1 MRFRDFTKII
11 FKYLKPHIYKLI
23 VTSFALIFAT
33 ALESSIPEITGQ
45 IVDQIFGVE
54 RLKSQGLYY
63 SFLLFLVFCLSS
75 IFSLISTA
83 TSSWVSQYVVMQIR
97 SDMFDKLL
105 KLPKSYFDKN
115 SSGKILSK
123 ITYDVEQ
130 ISVAAS
136 TIWLDFIKSSVM
148 LLLLISYL
156 FYKNWLLS
164 LSILVLLPVIYFAV
178 KKSSTRIRNAT
189 KDVQDSVGEIT
200 KSLHENIAG
209 NSVVKIYGVQDFEKN
224 KFESSLGNIRNKRFK
239 VAMSS
244 ALNAN
249 FINILLGGALAI
261 VIYTSSVLLRMSA
274 GEFLS
279 FFTALAMLIKPAKA
293 LVNMNKPF
301 QTAYSAG
308 VSVFSFLKEKNEEDC
323 EGDYNKELI
332 GKISF
337 QNVSFSFDNKS
348 VLEDLS
354 FEISPGETI
363 AIVGPTGSGKSTL
376 IDLLLKSYIPKK
388 GKILIDDIN
397 LKKLPNSYLRSNIS
411 LVDQETIIFND
422 SVYFNIAL
430 KEFDHETLIKVTEA
444 SEKSQSLSFINKLEN
459 KFDSVLGDNGSLIS
473 GGQKQRIAIAR
484 AIMKDAPIL
493 ILDEAT
499 SALDSKTEHL
509 VQLALDNASKDK
521 TTLIIAHRLS
531 TVKNADRI
539 IVLKDGKIEEQGT
552 HNDLS
557 EQNGFYSELIKHQ
570 F

>member
-11 FKYLKPHIYKLI
+11 FKYLKPHINKLI
-23 VTSFALIFAT
+23 VTSFALIFST
-33 ALESSIPEITGQ
+33 VLESSIPEITGQ

-209 NSVVKIYGVQDFEKN
+209 NSVVKIYGVQDFEKK
-224 KFESSLGNIRNKRFK
+224 KFESSLENIRHKRFK

-411 LVDQETIIFND
+411 LVDQGTIIFND

-430 KEFDHETLIKVTEA
+430 QEFDHETLIKVTEA

-509 VQLALDNASKDK
+509 VQLAIDNASKNK

-539 IVLKDGKIEEQGT
+539 IVLKDGRIEEQGT

>member
-209 NSVVKIYGVQDFEKN
+209 NSVVKIYGVQDFEKK
-224 KFESSLGNIRNKRFK
+224 KFESSLENIRHKRFK

-539 IVLKDGKIEEQGT
+539 IVLKDGRIEEQGT

>member
-54 RLKSQGLYY
+54 RLKSQVLYY

-189 KDVQDSVGEIT
+189 KDVQDSIGEIT

-209 NSVVKIYGVQDFEKN
+209 NSVVKIYGVQDFKKN
-224 KFESSLGNIRNKRFK
+224 KFESSLGKIRNKRFK

-539 IVLKDGKIEEQGT
+539 IVLKDGRIEEQGT

>member
-83 TSSWVSQYVVMQIR
+83 TSSWVSQHVLMQIR

-209 NSVVKIYGVQDFEKN
+209 NSVVKIYGVQDFEKK
-224 KFESSLGNIRNKRFK
+224 KFESSLENIRHKRFK

-411 LVDQETIIFND
+411 LVDQETTIFND

-430 KEFDHETLIKVTEA
+430 QEFDHETLIKVTEA

-509 VQLALDNASKDK
+509 VQLAIDNASKNK

-539 IVLKDGKIEEQGT
+539 IVLKDGRIEEQGT

>member
-209 NSVVKIYGVQDFEKN
+209 NSVVKIYGVQDFEKK
-224 KFESSLGNIRNKRFK
+224 KFESSLENIRHKRFK

-430 KEFDHETLIKVTEA
+430 QEFDHETLIKVTEA

-509 VQLALDNASKDK
+509 VQLAIDNASKNK

-539 IVLKDGKIEEQGT
+539 IVLKDGRIEEQGT

>member
-83 TSSWVSQYVVMQIR
+83 TSSWVSQHVLMQIR

-239 VAMSS
+239 VTMSS

-430 KEFDHETLIKVTEA
+430 QEFDHETLIKVTEA

-509 VQLALDNASKDK
+509 VQLAIDNASKNK

-539 IVLKDGKIEEQGT
+539 IVLKDGRIEEQGT

>member
-83 TSSWVSQYVVMQIR
+83 TSSWVSQHVLMQIR

-209 NSVVKIYGVQDFEKN
+209 NSVVKIYGVQDFEKK
-224 KFESSLGNIRNKRFK
+224 KFESSLENIRHKRFK

-430 KEFDHETLIKVTEA
+430 QEFDHETLIKVTEA

-509 VQLALDNASKDK
+509 VQLAIDNASKNK

-539 IVLKDGKIEEQGT
+539 IVLKDGRIEEQGT

>member
-11 FKYLKPHIYKLI
+11 FKYLKPHINKLI
-23 VTSFALIFAT
+23 VTSFALIFST
-33 ALESSIPEITGQ
+33 VLESSIPEITGQ

-54 RLKSQGLYY
+54 RLKSQVLYY

-209 NSVVKIYGVQDFEKN
+209 NSVVKIYGVQDFEKK
-224 KFESSLGNIRNKRFK
+224 KFESSLENIRHKRFK

-430 KEFDHETLIKVTEA
+430 QEFDHETLIKVTEA

-509 VQLALDNASKDK
+509 VQLAIDNASKNK

-539 IVLKDGKIEEQGT
+539 IVLKDGRIEEQGT

>member
-209 NSVVKIYGVQDFEKN
+209 NSVVKIYGVQDFEKK
-224 KFESSLGNIRNKRFK
+224 KFESSLENIRHKRFK

>member
-83 TSSWVSQYVVMQIR
+83 TSSWVSQHVLMQIR

-239 VAMSS
+239 VTMSS

-249 FINILLGGALAI
+249 FISILLGGALAI

-430 KEFDHETLIKVTEA
+430 QEFDHETLIKVTEA

-509 VQLALDNASKDK
+509 VQLAIDNASKNK

-539 IVLKDGKIEEQGT
+539 IVLKDGRIEEQGT

>member
-209 NSVVKIYGVQDFEKN
+209 NSVVKIYGVQDFEKK
-224 KFESSLGNIRNKRFK
+224 KFESSLENIRHKRFK

-509 VQLALDNASKDK
+509 VQLAIDNASKNK

-539 IVLKDGKIEEQGT
+539 IVLKDGRIEEQGT

>member
-83 TSSWVSQYVVMQIR
+83 TSSWVSQHVLMQIR

-209 NSVVKIYGVQDFEKN
+209 NSVVKIYGVQDFEKK
-224 KFESSLGNIRNKRFK
+224 KFESSLENIRHKRFK

-430 KEFDHETLIKVTEA
+430 QEFDHETLIKVTEA

-509 VQLALDNASKDK
+509 VQLAIDNASKNK

>member
-11 FKYLKPHIYKLI
+11 FKYLKPHINKLI
-23 VTSFALIFAT
+23 VTSFALIFST
-33 ALESSIPEITGQ
+33 VLESSIPEITGQ

-54 RLKSQGLYY
+54 RLKSQVLYY

-209 NSVVKIYGVQDFEKN
+209 NSVVKIYGVQDFEKK
-224 KFESSLGNIRNKRFK
+224 KFESSLENIRHKRFK

-411 LVDQETIIFND
+411 LVDQGTIIFND

-509 VQLALDNASKDK
+509 VQLAIDNASKNK

-539 IVLKDGKIEEQGT
+539 IVLKDGRIEEQGT

>member
-83 TSSWVSQYVVMQIR
+83 TSSWVSQHVLMQIR

-209 NSVVKIYGVQDFEKN
+209 NSVVKIYGVQDFEKK
-224 KFESSLGNIRNKRFK
+224 KFESSLENIRHKRFK

-430 KEFDHETLIKVTEA
+430 QEFDHETLIKVTEA

-509 VQLALDNASKDK
+509 VQLALDNASKNK

-539 IVLKDGKIEEQGT
+539 IVLKDGRIEEQGT

>member
-209 NSVVKIYGVQDFEKN
+209 NSVVKIYGVQDFEKK
-224 KFESSLGNIRNKRFK
+224 KFESSLENIRHKRFK

-430 KEFDHETLIKVTEA
+430 QEFDHETLIKVTEA

-509 VQLALDNASKDK
+509 VQLALDNASKNK

-539 IVLKDGKIEEQGT
+539 IVLKDGRIEEQGT

>member
-83 TSSWVSQYVVMQIR
+83 TSSWVSQHVLMQIR

-430 KEFDHETLIKVTEA
+430 QEFDHETLIKVTEA

-509 VQLALDNASKDK
+509 VQLAIDNASKNK

-539 IVLKDGKIEEQGT
+539 IVLKDGRIEEQGT